1 MNYSTEHGVGILG
14 SWNESQYR
22 NKRIRR
28 RGSVDAVEASVSGGG
43 GGDGGGDCWR
53 GGGGGSCCTNPEH
66 SERVYFVF
74 VFVFLVLL
82 F

>member
-66 SERVYFVF
+66 S
-74 VFVFLVLL
+74 
-82 F
+82 

>member
-43 GGDGGGDCWR
+43 GGGGEGGGDCWR

-74 VFVFLVLL
+74 VFLVLL